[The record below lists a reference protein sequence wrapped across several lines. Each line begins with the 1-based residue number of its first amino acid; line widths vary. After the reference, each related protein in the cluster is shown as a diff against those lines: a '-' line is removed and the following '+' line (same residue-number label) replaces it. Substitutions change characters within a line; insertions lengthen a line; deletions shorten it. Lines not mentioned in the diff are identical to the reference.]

1 MILTKALQYILA
13 RLPFEKIIML
23 PLHNNEHMN
32 TESLEVFCSENIK
45 SIIMYSLIYV
55 NRYKM

>member
-1 MILTKALQYILA
+1 MILTKALQCILA
-13 RLPFEKIIML
+13 RLPFEKITML

-32 TESLEVFCSENIK
+32 TESPEMFCSGNIK
-45 SIIMYSLIYV
+45 IINMYSLIYV